1 MTKHLGFLW
10 VVTTITTA
18 CVSPSSSQGLPNG
31 LLPLV
36 PTSDCG
42 VQRLDNDWVCMWA
55 DEFNGDNLNEDHW
68 NVEINTDGGGNQE
81 AQAYRRENIQVQ
93 DGLLTITAKK
103 ESVLGK
109 NYTSGRINSR
119 YKVNTRYGRVSF
131 RAKVPGGRGTWAAVW
146 MLPLFNLFGQWPRS
160 GEIDMLE
167 YVGYDQNRVFSALHT
182 ERFNH
187 TKNNNLVMSQ
197 LVAGVEDDFFDFDM
211 IWVPGEIRMLV
222 DGRQYG
228 LYRYSPQFNQ
238 EAPYHQV
245 FPFYEEFYFIINLA
259 IGGSWGGVQGIDD
272 SIFPVQFQLDYLRLY
287 QFDYA
292 TVDQTDPLKPTGL
305 AKSQLA
311 NTIHWQR
318 GVDDTQV
325 SHYAIYLDD
334 VLYREV
340 SPNQFTFVGLVNQ
353 QTYRVQ
359 IQAIDFVGRV
369 SPLSEPFDL
378 TFGG

>member
-1 MTKHLGFLW
+1 
-10 VVTTITTA
+10 
-18 CVSPSSSQGLPNG
+18 
-31 LLPLV
+31 
-36 PTSDCG
+36 
-42 VQRLDNDWVCMWA
+42 MWA
-55 DEFNGDNLNEDHW
+55 DEFNGDSLNEDYW
-68 NVEINTDGGGNQE
+68 NVEVNTDGGGNQE

-93 DGLLTITAKK
+93 DGFLTITAKQ
-103 ESVLGK
+103 ESMLGK

-160 GEIDMLE
+160 GEIDILE

-238 EAPYHQV
+238 DVPYHQV

-259 IGGSWGGVQGIDD
+259 IGGSWGGVQGIDN

-292 TVDQTDPLKPTGL
+292 TVDQTPPLTPTGL
-305 AKSQLA
+305 ARSQLA

-318 GVDDTQV
+318 GVDDTHV
-325 SHYAIYLDD
+325 SRYAIYLDD

-359 IQAIDFVGRV
+359 IQAIDFGGRV
-369 SPLSEPFDL
+369 SPLSEPLDF